1 MQAVGHSVEQSTYMI
16 NNFNISW
23 RSTFFDQYEEAAAIM
38 DLTGQILIVNPAFEL
53 LFGRSLTE
61 IEGQF
66 ISLQSKNEKC
76 EFYRTMQYILN
87 GEKATFRRMVKANGD
102 MFPAKI
108 TVTPVYDENEEIMA
122 FMTVIKDLTEIM
134 EYKMLIK
141 MQNET
146 QELEENLLLDITK
159 HINEMIALY
168 DLENHKFIYISPTI
182 GKRLGVS
189 VESYYG
195 NPRLILEHFQIADS
209 DKVLSFFDNG
219 GTSPR
224 SMELK
229 VKENESDSYSWYI
242 LDITPIVEA
251 NGKVKRHISILKD
264 ITELKEKN
272 DQIKQL
278 DQLGVVGQL
287 AAGIAHEIKNPLT
300 AVKGFVQLLSEE
312 SSSSYSDIILSE
324 LERIESI
331 MGEFLYLAKPQKEI
345 IFKKENI
352 NHILHKVISFM
363 NPEAVM
369 NNVKF
374 FFEFQKVPYVYCES
388 KQIKQVI
395 INLVKNGIESM
406 PMGGKIKI
414 RTFIGE
420 DGFVI
425 IEIQDEGKGISKEG
439 LKRLR
444 EPFYTNKEK
453 GTGLGLMVSYK
464 IIEDHKGTIRFN
476 SEEGE
481 GTCVQIL
488 LPYEDAS

>member
-1 MQAVGHSVEQSTYMI
+1 
-16 NNFNISW
+16 
-23 RSTFFDQYEEAAAIM
+23 
-38 DLTGQILIVNPAFEL
+38 
-53 LFGRSLTE
+53 
-61 IEGQF
+61 
-66 ISLQSKNEKC
+66 
-76 EFYRTMQYILN
+76 
-87 GEKATFRRMVKANGD
+87 
-102 MFPAKI
+102 
-108 TVTPVYDENEEIMA
+108 
-122 FMTVIKDLTEIM
+122 
-134 EYKMLIK
+134 
-141 MQNET
+141 
-146 QELEENLLLDITK
+146 
-159 HINEMIALY
+159 
-168 DLENHKFIYISPTI
+168 
-182 GKRLGVS
+182 
-189 VESYYG
+189 
-195 NPRLILEHFQIADS
+195 
-209 DKVLSFFDNG
+209 
-219 GTSPR
+219 
-224 SMELK
+224 MELK
-229 VKENESDSYSWYI
+229 VKRNESDSYNWYI

-312 SSSSYSDIILSE
+312 SNSSYSDIILSE

-331 MGEFLYLAKPQKEI
+331 MGEFLYLSKPQKEI
-345 IFKKENI
+345 IFKKENL
-352 NHILHKVISFM
+352 NHILQNVISFM

-369 NNVKF
+369 NNVNF
-374 FFEFQKVPYVYCES
+374 SLEFQELPCVYCES

-406 PMGGKIKI
+406 PMGGEIYI
-414 RTFIGE
+414 RTFTGD

-453 GTGLGLMVSYK
+453 GTGLGLMVSFK

-476 SEEGE
+476 SKEGE